1 MVLEIIEGS
10 ENDETKENKKKEGKR
25 ETMVVVVRLF
35 GAIAIMCKR

>member
-25 ETMVVVVRLF
+25 RVRLF
-35 GAIAIMCKR
+35 GAVAIRCKRSWW